1 MRQVGGV
8 PDHGGDGTE
17 ALFGD
22 GDGPGELGRVVDVG
36 DEGDGVAVVAEHER
50 HHGGVVVADDGER
63 DVRFEQGACVIG
75 DNGVVVEH
83 HQGHFGL
90 GMSDSSHVSMMN
102 PLVGDGLGGSCGSS
116 VGEAPDRAY
125 GHRMGG
131 TRGRRHPS
139 SEPAW
144 RPGNI
149 ARIRQGLVAG
159 ATAILRQFDDL
170 HDELDAEIE
179 VLTESGDEHER
190 GRCRTAQIGLARARN
205 YMEIATDTLIRETPL
220 WVPDRA
226 IEVARHSAS
235 TDGGA
240 AGLDSLEVCG
250 WMLFENTSATYRR
263 EPSPV
268 ESDPPPVPVD
278 GVLWWST
285 RALDVPVDPDMLVF
299 HILSRD
305 SRIRQQQPKKWR
317 KAPIVEAAA
326 FPVTVGH
333 GAPAGGVEVVS
344 LIAGIGAALETG
356 ALSSLRQP
364 PQPSGFA
371 LALVEPTDR
380 TRLPPDRDTPTPRR
394 R

>member
-22 GDGPGELGRVVDVG
+22 GDGPAELGRVVDVG
-36 DEGDGVAVVAEHER
+36 DEGVGVAVVAEHER

-75 DNGVVVEH
+75 DNGIVVEH

-102 PLVGDGLGGSCGSS
+102 PLVGDGLEGSCGSS
-116 VGEAPDRAY
+116 VGEAADRAY

-131 TRGRRHPS
+131 TR
-139 SEPAW
+139 AW
-144 RPGNI
+144 RSGNI
-149 ARIRQGLVAG
+149 ARIREGLVAG
-159 ATAILRQFDDL
+159 ATATLRQLDDMI
-170 HDELDAEIE
+170 DEVEAEIE
-179 VLTESGDEHER
+179 LLIESGDEHEVAD
-190 GRCRTAQIGLARARN
+190 CRDARDGLTASRACVYFALDALVRHTP
-205 YMEIATDTLIRETPL
+205 MWLSDGAIEIARK
-220 WVPDRA
+220 
-226 IEVARHSAS
+226 SAS
-235 TDGGA
+235 PDGDTATLRRLGA
-240 AGLDSLEVCG
+240 GG
-250 WMLFENTSATYRR
+250 WMVFENTAAGCRQ
-263 EPSPV
+263 EPSTLEP
-268 ESDPPPVPVD
+268 DPPWIPVD
-278 GVLWWST
+278 GVLWWSSRVFDSPT
-285 RALDVPVDPDMLVF
+285 DPELLVL
-299 HILSRD
+299 HVLSRD
-305 SRIRQQQPKKWR
+305 RRIRQQQPHKW
-317 KAPIVEAAA
+317 AGALIVDAATFA
-326 FPVTVGH
+326 VGI
-333 GAPAGGVEVVS
+333 GDPASATETEVVS

-356 ALSSLRQP
+356 TLSSSLRQP